1 MPSDSEDIQSD
12 IANNDPETIQETK
25 AYSETTLTSSP
36 LPSFQKWCLDPSFT
50 DDILINAHMRALQS
64 IEQCGIHHPTL
75 DKDSIKHFD
84 SIAMCYA
91 ALEDADNFQK
101 WMERVSEV
109 RSRVNPKQKLVFSKW
124 LSNPVTF
131 PVWGWRRAFCEG
143 DESSDSDSDFGLST
157 CVNMGMFDSI

>member
-1 MPSDSEDIQSD
+1 MDFWALSIVYY
-12 IANNDPETIQETK
+12 TK
-25 AYSETTLTSSP
+25 GRKLSCYTCYGGYIVLNSYMFFSR
-36 LPSFQKWCLDPSFT
+36 C
-50 DDILINAHMRALQS
+50 NAHMRALQS
-64 IEQCGIHHPTL
+64 IEQGGIHHPTL

-101 WMERVSEV
+101 WMERVSEA
-109 RSRVNPKQKLVFSKW
+109 RSRINPKQKLVFGKW